1 LQRVGKNGG
10 FAKGWKA
17 AMLLMDAAGS
27 KTEDSVTLTQLVLL
41 VVGSTSLL
49 FLVRIFH
56 CGPAGSLLYHSIH
69 SLASIDLII
78 YAT

>member
-1 LQRVGKNGG
+1 MAALRKAGKPL
-10 FAKGWKA
+10 FRW
-17 AMLLMDAAGS
+17 MS